1 MYIYKYIGMYKNVI
15 PPATYLQ
22 TFLTPGFINRSAFN
36 GGREGNTYR
45 KQK

>member
-1 MYIYKYIGMYKNVI
+1 MYIYKYIHMYENII

-22 TFLTPGFINRSAFN
+22 TFLTPGFINRSVFRR
-36 GGREGNTYR
+36 GGEGNTNR